1 MNLKNIFSKLTLSTI
16 LFIMMNFGMARSS
29 FSTNVKS
36 GIESHDSNR
45 TELTIIKPRPQETN
59 TSEKLSGAAVAGFV
73 CSIVGLALI
82 ASLSFFLLGILSA
95 IAGTILSAIGLSQTN
110 KGRQGKGFAIAGLIL
125 GIIGVAISTGIIY
138 YFTLFW

>member
-1 MNLKNIFSKLTLSTI
+1 
-16 LFIMMNFGMARSS
+16 MNFGMARSS
-29 FSTNVKS
+29 FSANVKS

-59 TSEKLSGAAVAGFV
+59 TYGKLSGAAVAGFV

-82 ASLSFFLLGILSA
+82 ASLSFFSLGILSS
-95 IAGTILSAIGLSQTN
+95 IAGVILSSIGLSQTS
-110 KGRQGKGFAIAGLIL
+110 KGQQGKGFAIAGLIL

-138 YFTLFW
+138 YFLSFW